1 MFQTLN
7 ILLPSIKFRSTKHLW
22 KIIAIG
28 CVNKETVRG
37 MVRLTTNKIII
48 LRGTYILRDEEEY
61 IVATEEMDG
70 THGLSKYTIRL
81 KNEL

>member
-1 MFQTLN
+1 
-7 ILLPSIKFRSTKHLW
+7 
-22 KIIAIG
+22 
-28 CVNKETVRG
+28 

-81 KNEL
+81 TNEL